1 MARIS
6 LVKPEKARR
15 VEDMII
21 HAAQSG
27 QLGGKVNE
35 ASLIN
40 LLDQISEKQQHT
52 KITVPLSNS
61 IELIDGTCSHCAAVP
76 STKEGSGIRMNR

>member
-1 MARIS
+1 VEHNANVLLVGYNQVARIS
-6 LVKPEKARR
+6 LVKPEKARQ

-21 HAAQSG
+21 GAAQSG

-35 ASLIN
+35 ANLIS

-52 KITVPLSNS
+52 KITVRACL
-61 IELIDGTCSHCAAVP
+61 
-76 STKEGSGIRMNR
+76 